1 MRAPLPDFAAIRL
14 LVAGDAMLDRYWS
27 GDAGRISPEAPVPV
41 VDVRDEELRAGGAA
55 NVAANAAALGAA
67 AALLAPVGGDA
78 AGRALAKLL
87 RRHRVEPRLL
97 AAPGRATAVKLRVVS
112 RHQQLLRLDFGDRSP
127 IRPGPLRTAFRRA
140 LARCDAVVLSDYGHG
155 ALADPQPLI
164 RLARDAGRPVF
175 VDPKRPDF
183 AAYAGADAVTP
194 NRREL
199 EAAAGRALALEE
211 IPEAAARLCRR
222 HRIGAL
228 LVTLGAHGML
238 LQRSRRTDRLAC
250 AARDVFDV
258 TGAGDTV
265 IAAYACARAAGA
277 EPVAAM
283 RLANLAA
290 GRAVGKFGT
299 ATVARAELAA
309 ALDGGAP
316 RAGGAVS
323 RPALRRL
330 VREARARGETVVL
343 TNGCFD
349 LLHAGHLQLLE
360 QAAALGDR
368 LVVAVNT
375 DASVRRLKGP
385 GRPAQPLADRRR
397 LLAGLAC
404 VDWVTAFG
412 EDTPAKLI
420 GELLPDV
427 LVKGA
432 DYAAAEV
439 AGAAAV
445 RRAGGRVE
453 LLPLAAGR
461 STSGLLERIRGG
473 RR

>member
-1 MRAPLPDFAAIRL
+1 MRAPPPDFAAVRL

-41 VDVRDEELRAGGAA
+41 VDVRGEELRAGGAA

-78 AGRALAKLL
+78 DGRALAQLL
-87 RRHRVEPRLL
+87 RRHRVAPRLL
-97 AAPGRATAVKLRVVS
+97 VEPGRATAVKLRVVS
-112 RHQQLLRLDFGDRSP
+112 QRQQLLRLDFGDRGP
-127 IRPGPLRTAFRRA
+127 VRPGPLRTAFRRA
-140 LARCDAVVLSDYGHG
+140 LARCDAAVLSDYGHG

-164 RLARDAGRPVF
+164 RLARDAGKPVF

-199 EAAAGRALALEE
+199 EAAAGRRLALED

-222 HRIGAL
+222 HRLGAM
-228 LVTLGAHGML
+228 LVTLGERGML
-238 LQRSRRTDRLAC
+238 LQRGRRTDRLEC

-265 IAAYACARAAGA
+265 IAVYACARAAGT

-290 GRAVGKFGT
+290 GRAVAKFGT
-299 ATVARAELAA
+299 AAVTRAELAA
-309 ALDGGAP
+309 APDGGARP
-316 RAGGAVS
+316 AAAVS

-330 VREARARGETVVL
+330 AREARARGETLVL

-349 LLHAGHLQLLE
+349 VLHAGHLQLLE

-368 LVVAVNT
+368 LIVALNT

-404 VDWVTAFG
+404 VDWVVAFG

-432 DYAAAEV
+432 DYAEAEV

-445 RRAGGRVE
+445 RRAGGRVA
-453 LLPLAAGR
+453 LLPLAEGR
-461 STSGLLERIRGG
+461 STSALLGRIRDG

>member
-1 MRAPLPDFAAIRL
+1 MRAPLPDFAAVRL
-14 LVAGDAMLDRYWS
+14 LTAGDAMLDRYWS
-27 GDAGRISPEAPVPV
+27 GEAGRISPEAPVPV
-41 VDVRDEELRAGGAA
+41 IDVRGEELRAGGAA

-67 AALLAPVGGDA
+67 AVLLAPVGADA
-78 AGRALAKLL
+78 AGRELARLL
-87 RRHRVEPRLL
+87 RRRGVAPRLL

-112 RHQQLLRLDFGDRSP
+112 RRQQLLRLDFGDRAP
-127 IRPGPLRTAFRRA
+127 ARPGPLRSAFRRA
-140 LARCDAVVLSDYGHG
+140 LARCDAAVLSDYGHG
-155 ALADPQPLI
+155 ALAEPQPLI
-164 RLARDAGRPVF
+164 RLARAAGKPVF

-199 EAAAGRALALEE
+199 EAAAGRRLALEDV
-211 IPEAAARLCRR
+211 PEAAARLCRR
-222 HRIGAL
+222 HRLGAL
-228 LVTLGAHGML
+228 LVTLGEDGML
-238 LQRSRRTDRLAC
+238 LQRGRRTDRLEC

-265 IAAYACARAAGA
+265 IAAYACARAAGSD
-277 EPVAAM
+277 PVAAM

-290 GRAVGKFGT
+290 GRAVGTFGT
-299 ATVARAELAA
+299 AAVTRAELAA
-309 ALDGGAP
+309 ALAADAP
-316 RAGGAVS
+316 RETGAVT

-368 LVVAVNT
+368 LIVALNT

-404 VDWVTAFG
+404 VDWVVAFG
-412 EDTPAKLI
+412 GDTPAKLI
-420 GELLPDV
+420 EELLPDV

-432 DYAAAEV
+432 DYEAAAV
-439 AGAAAV
+439 AGADAV
-445 RRAGGRVE
+445 RRAGGRVA

-461 STSGLLERIRGG
+461 STSELLGRIRDG